1 MTLKELNKQ
10 ILCHYPKELIFNFV
24 LPDYEMYLVG
34 YPYLVAFITAKEID
48 LWVNVSLEIN
58 LSKRQI
64 LFPNIENGKSFTT
77 EIADV
82 LINSK
87 ELSLIKNNEHSF
99 FETIP
104 PAYYDVVCTYS
115 NSHWEILKAISQ
127 YDKLLIDLIQSNPV
141 LAYILI
147 NIDKFNKS
155 YSLYSDVSYI
165 ENLIKF
171 KQKEILQIAF
181 FGSSQRIVKIIS
193 KIEPKNITADLLIKL
208 RLLLNINHENKEEII
223 NYLSHIKIINYN
235 LLLTIIKI
243 PNILYYLSKNA
254 IEELTSSEN
263 FQELLSEIVDIKKLA
278 DRWGIK
284 FKLNSLKKLESKK
297 IGIKEKADELKNSK
311 NIFPLPP
318 FDDSENIIAIRTV
331 SELNSWSKRQS
342 NCVRQ
347 YKEEIMKRRCYIY
360 KVIHDFEE
368 ATLELKIKNNSI
380 MKGDLLATKNK
391 KPSEGLIKIVDNWL
405 LQNGVNVNGRG

>member
-1 MTLKELNKQ
+1 MTLKELKKQ
-10 ILCHYPKELIFNFV
+10 ILCKYPKELVFNFV
-24 LPDYEMYLVG
+24 LTDCEMYILG
-34 YPYLVAFITAKEID
+34 YPYLVAFITAKETD
-48 LWVNVSLEIN
+48 LWVHVSLEIN

-64 LFPNIENGKSFTT
+64 LFPDIENGKSFTT
-77 EIADV
+77 EVANG

-87 ELSLIKNNEHSF
+87 EFSVIINNEQNF

-104 PAYYDVVCTYS
+104 PAYYDVVCIYS

-127 YDKLLIDLIQSNPV
+127 YDKLLIDLIMVNPV

-147 NIDKFNKS
+147 NIEKFNKS

-193 KIEPKNITADLLIKL
+193 KIEPKNITTDLLIKL
-208 RLLLNINHENKEEII
+208 RLLLNVNHENKEEII
-223 NYLSHIKIINYN
+223 NYLSHVKIINHN
-235 LLLTIIKI
+235 LLLTIVKI
-243 PNILYYLSKNA
+243 PNILFYLSKNA
-254 IEELTSSEN
+254 IEELTTSEN
-263 FQELLSEIVDIKKLA
+263 FQELLSEIMDIKKLA

-284 FKLNSLKKLESKK
+284 FKLTSLNKLESKK
-297 IGIKEKADELKNSK
+297 IEIKEKADELKESK
-311 NIFPLPP
+311 NTFPLPP
-318 FDDSENIIAIRTV
+318 IDDSENIIAIRTV

-342 NCVRQ
+342 NCVRH
-347 YKEEIMKRRCYIY
+347 YKEAIMKRQCYIY

-405 LQNGVNVNGRG
+405 LQNGVNVNGR

>member
-1 MTLKELNKQ
+1 MTLKELKKQ
-10 ILCHYPKELIFNFV
+10 ILCKYPKELVFNFV
-24 LPDYEMYLVG
+24 LTDYEMYVVG
-34 YPYLVAFITAKEID
+34 YPYLVAFITAKETD
-48 LWVNVSLEIN
+48 LWVHVSLEIN

-64 LFPNIENGKSFTT
+64 LFPDIENGKSFTT
-77 EIADV
+77 EVANG

-87 ELSLIKNNEHSF
+87 ELSVIINNEQNF
-99 FETIP
+99 FDTIP
-104 PAYYDVVCTYS
+104 LAYYDVVCIYS

-127 YDKLLIDLIQSNPV
+127 YDKLLIDLIMVNPV

-147 NIDKFNKS
+147 NIEKFNKS

-193 KIEPKNITADLLIKL
+193 KIEPKNITTDLLIKL
-208 RLLLNINHENKEEII
+208 RLLLNVNHENKEEII
-223 NYLSHIKIINYN
+223 NYLSHVKTINHN
-235 LLLTIIKI
+235 LLLTIVKI
-243 PNILYYLSKNA
+243 PNILFYLSKNA
-254 IEELTSSEN
+254 IEELTISEN
-263 FQELLSEIVDIKKLA
+263 FHELLSEIMNIKKLA

-284 FKLNSLKKLESKK
+284 FKLTSLNKLESKK
-297 IGIKEKADELKNSK
+297 IEIKEKADELKESK
-311 NIFPLPP
+311 NTFPLPP
-318 FDDSENIIAIRTV
+318 IDDSENIIAIRTV

-347 YKEEIMKRRCYIY
+347 YKEAIMKRQCYIY

-405 LQNGVNVNGRG
+405 LQNGVNVNGR